1 MMKKK
6 TKLLIKDSFFS
17 SILTSIIVLF
27 LAITFV
33 NITFFNPFIKAF
45 EDFDFLDMYYAENFG
60 NSDEINTDII
70 LVNVQNNSRETIAN
84 MLEEILKEEP
94 RVIGLDVIFK
104 DLKDFYS
111 DSLLASVLDN
121 EKIITAY
128 NYNDEVYQ
136 YSNPLLVKN
145 NKQGFTEINF
155 DQETYVMRNF
165 RGIQTA
171 MNETEHLSFASQVVK
186 HYLGDSYWSELKY
199 DKKLRDINTI
209 KYYGDYDSFQYLDS
223 SDFFTSYDKKSGLKD
238 KIVLLGFFGVPTGN
252 HLNVEDLKWTPLN
265 SRVTGK
271 SLPDMFGVVIHAN
284 IINMLI
290 KNDFIYRLSNFW
302 LGIIM
307 FLCMFFCTMYFIKI
321 NKKYKISY
329 RTRKRTFLF
338 VFTVVLMGLALLL
351 FKRGIILRPI
361 PIIAVAILAGS
372 YFKYYK
378 HLVRYIKTKPKWKKW
393 KTYMK

>member
-17 SILTSIIVLF
+17 SILTAIIVLF
-27 LAITFV
+27 LAITLV

-60 NSDEINTDII
+60 NTDAVNTDII

-84 MLEEILKEEP
+84 MLKEILKEEP

-111 DSLLASVLDN
+111 DSLLASVLAND
-121 EKIITAY
+121 KIITAY
-128 NYNDEVYQ
+128 NYNDEIYQ
-136 YSNPLLVKN
+136 YSNPLMVHT

-165 RGIQTA
+165 RGIKTA
-171 MNETEHLSFASQVVK
+171 MDGTEHLSFASQVAK
-186 HYLGDSYWSELKY
+186 QYLGDSYWHKLEY
-199 DKKLRDINTI
+199 DNKLRDLNTI
-209 KYYGDYDSFQYLDS
+209 KYYGDYNSFRFLDS
-223 SDFFTSYDKKSGLKD
+223 SDFFASYNKKSGFKD

-252 HLNVEDLKWTPLN
+252 PLYVEDMKWTPLN
-265 SRVTGK
+265 NSVTGK

-290 KNDFIYRLSNFW
+290 KNDFIYRLSNLW

-307 FLCMFFCTMYFIKI
+307 FFCMFFCTMYFIKI

-329 RTRKRTFLF
+329 RTRKRIFLF
-338 VFTVVLMGLALLL
+338 VFTIVLMGLALFL

-378 HLVRYIKTKPKWKKW
+378 HLVRYIKTKRKW
-393 KTYMK
+393 KTYIK